1 MIRGSFF
8 AGGGWPLPGP
18 HKGSLSNGAT
28 RRVRRHVL
36 SQVSF
41 TRHTSE
47 ATRSDEERNI
57 LSCLHFARLSLGP
70 RRRPGVPPRDRP
82 AVRPQRA
89 SWESLEVV
97 EDEVAVVIEREVALL
112 TREVRSSADQLEEL
126 LDPDFEE
133 IGKSGHLWTRGE
145 MIAALVAGTD
155 PEEPRIKVSDM
166 SGRTVGPGIVLLTYD
181 TQLEG
186 RRAPQLSM
194 GPVDEGVAGP
204 APPGHPHCV
213 ADPAPNMDHAHHGI
227 ECRIRALS
235 QWGRDRKT
243 LNGNPSQGASRTGVI
258 RSRRTA
264 LRITDFTIG

>member
-1 MIRGSFF
+1 M
-8 AGGGWPLPGP
+8 
-18 HKGSLSNGAT
+18 
-28 RRVRRHVL
+28 
-36 SQVSF
+36 
-41 TRHTSE
+41 
-47 ATRSDEERNI
+47 
-57 LSCLHFARLSLGP
+57 
-70 RRRPGVPPRDRP
+70 
-82 AVRPQRA
+82 
-89 SWESLEVV
+89 V

-112 TREVRSSADQLEEL
+112 TPEVRSSADQLEGL

-145 MIAALVAGTD
+145 MIAALVADTD
-155 PEEPRIKVSDM
+155 PEEPSINFSDM
-166 SGRTVGPGIVLLTYD
+166 SRRTVGPGIVLLTYD